1 MIFGP
6 DRLRGDLAA
15 IGFHAERVSAH
26 DGTPFVVIGGFEVPC
41 GRFVDRVIDLG
52 LQATA
57 DYPLTIAS
65 AIHVRSDPHLLDIS
79 DTVPGRRN
87 IVESALGPEW
97 RYWSHNLG
105 WSEPKTGRRLISKV
119 NKVFEDA

>member
-41 GRFVDRVIDLG
+41 GRFVGRVIDLG

-65 AIHVRSDPHLLDIS
+65 AIHVRSDPHLLDIA

>member
-6 DRLRGDLAA
+6 DRLRTDLAA
-15 IGFHAERVSAH
+15 IGFHTEPVAAN
-26 DGTPFVVIGGFEVPC
+26 DGTPFVVIGAFEVPC
-41 GRFVDRVIDLG
+41 GRFVGRVIDLG
-52 LQATA
+52 LQATP
-57 DYPLTIAS
+57 DFPLTIAS
-65 AIHVRSDPHLLDIS
+65 AIHVRSDPHLLDFA

-105 WSEPKTGRRLISKV
+105 WSDPKTARRLISKV
-119 NKVFEDA
+119 NKVFRDA

>member
-6 DRLRGDLAA
+6 DRLRADLTA
-15 IGFHAERVSAH
+15 IGFPAKRASAR
-26 DGTPFVVIGGFEVPC
+26 DGTPFVVIPGFEVPC
-41 GRFVDRVIDLG
+41 GRFVGRVIDLG

-57 DYPLTIAS
+57 DYPVTIAA

-87 IVESALGPEW
+87 IIESPLGPEW

>member
-6 DRLRGDLAA
+6 DRLQADLTA
-15 IGFHAERVSAH
+15 IGFPAERASAQ
-26 DGTPFVVIGGFEVPC
+26 DGTPFVVVPGFEVPC
-41 GRFVDRVIDLG
+41 GRFVGRVIDLG

-57 DYPLTIAS
+57 DYPLTIAA
-65 AIHVRSDPHLLDIS
+65 AIHVRSNPHLLDTS

-87 IVESALGPEW
+87 IIESALGPEW

>member
-6 DRLRGDLAA
+6 DRLRADLVA
-15 IGFHAERVSAH
+15 IGFNAKCVFAG
-26 DGTPFVVIGGFEVPC
+26 DGTPFVVIPAFEVPC
-41 GRFVDRVIDLG
+41 GRFLGRVIDLG

-57 DYPLTIAS
+57 DFPITIAS
-65 AIHVRSDPHLLDIS
+65 AIHVRSDPHLLDIA

-87 IVESALGPEW
+87 IIESALGPAW

-105 WSEPKTGRRLISKV
+105 WSEPKTARRLVSKV
-119 NKVFEDA
+119 NKVFEGA

>member
-1 MIFGP
+1 MIFGA
-6 DRLRGDLAA
+6 DRLRSDLTS
-15 IGFHAERVSAH
+15 IGFPAERASGH
-26 DGTPFVVIGGFEVPC
+26 DGTLFVVIPGFEVPC
-41 GRFVDRVIDLG
+41 GRFVGRVIDLG

-57 DYPLTIAS
+57 DYPLTVAS
-65 AIHVRSDPHLLDIS
+65 AIHVRSDPHLLDIA

-87 IVESALGPEW
+87 IVESALGAEW

>member
-6 DRLRGDLAA
+6 DRLQADLAA
-15 IGFHAERVSAH
+15 IGFPAQRVSAQ
-26 DGTPFVVIGGFEVPC
+26 DGTPFVVIPDFEVPC
-41 GRFVDRVIDLG
+41 GRFLGRVIDLG

-57 DYPLTIAS
+57 DFPLTIAA

-87 IVESALGPEW
+87 IIESALGADW

-105 WSEPKTGRRLISKV
+105 WSDPRTARRLVSKV
-119 NKVFEDA
+119 NKVFESA

>member
-6 DRLRGDLAA
+6 DRIRADLTA
-15 IGFHAERVSAH
+15 IGFPAEPASAH
-26 DGTPFVVIGGFEVPC
+26 DGTPFVVIPGFEVPC
-41 GRFVDRVIDLG
+41 GRFVGRVIDLG

-57 DYPLTIAS
+57 DYPLTIAA

-87 IVESALGPEW
+87 IIESALGPEW

>member
-1 MIFGP
+1 MPSMSRRTTG
-6 DRLRGDLAA
+6 L
-15 IGFHAERVSAH
+15 
-26 DGTPFVVIGGFEVPC
+26 PFVVIGSFEVPC
-41 GRFVDRVIDLG
+41 GRFVGRVIDLG

-87 IVESALGPEW
+87 IIESALGPEW

>member
-6 DRLRGDLAA
+6 DRLRADLAA
-15 IGFHAERVSAH
+15 IGFHAERVSAQ

-41 GRFVDRVIDLG
+41 GRFVGCVIDLG

-65 AIHVRSDPHLLDIS
+65 AIHVRSDPHLLDTS

-87 IVESALGPEW
+87 IIESALGPEW